1 MLERFRHKVEELRG
15 LIADL
20 RSASV
25 SMDQG
30 GSQGCRKNPSH
41 FVGPS
46 PCGQGGST
54 LSAPVP
60 STSDHQYLLAVS
72 GGVDSMCLADLW
84 IRCFGA
90 GSFAIAH
97 CNFHLRGEESDGDE
111 ALVTKWAEE
120 NGVRM
125 HRVDFDTVGYAAENG
140 LSIEMAARELRYRW
154 FGELCQEHGYEAV
167 VVAHH
172 ADDNAE
178 TLVLNMVR
186 GAGLK
191 GLTGMKAVSS
201 LPYLPRHCDERPTRH
216 CEERPTRHCE
226 ERSDVAILRPLLT
239 FTRKQ
244 IEGHV
249 FAWKVPYREDS
260 TNSSVEYRRNSIRH
274 EVFPLFERMNPSY
287 VRTLNREM
295 TYLSDASSIVEDWC
309 KGNLQ
314 HVLVPLPSEQNSH
327 LSFRP
332 SEASGEISLSIPRLL
347 EIPQWRYLL
356 YYILEP
362 YGFNTSVLESLENL
376 LMSDRTISGKRFESS
391 GYVLRTERQSLVVV
405 PKMAGQA
412 GHDVPV
418 EPGHDVA
425 VQPGR
430 DVAVEPDHDVA
441 VEPGHDVPG
450 HPARDVAVI
459 PDLIGDPFV
468 PVRGAGAYHCN
479 GRRFVVEIL
488 PWSAEMP
495 LQQPAGTLIFDA
507 DRLKFPFVCRGWRNG
522 DWMIPL
528 GMKGKKKLSDMFTD
542 LKYSYQDK
550 ENALVL
556 VDCTGD
562 RAEKQHVAALLGV
575 RIDDHYKVSDRT
587 TSIIRITL

>member
-54 LSAPVP
+54 LSAPLT
-60 STSDHQYLLAVS
+60 STFDNRCLLAVS
-72 GGVDSMCLADLW
+72 GGIDSMCLADLW
-84 IRCFGA
+84 LRCFGA

-97 CNFHLRGEESDGDE
+97 CNFHLREEESDGDE

-125 HRVDFDTVGYAAENG
+125 HRVDFDTVGYAAGNG

-191 GLTGMKAVSS
+191 GLTGMKPVSP
-201 LPYLPRHCDERPTRH
+201 LPYLSRH

-260 TNSSVEYRRNSIRH
+260 TNNSVEYRRNSIRH

-295 TYLSDASSIVEDWC
+295 TYLSDASSIVDEWC
-309 KGNLQ
+309 KE
-314 HVLVPLPSEQNSH
+314 HVDNVLSP

-376 LMSDRTISGKRFESS
+376 LMSDRTISGKRFESMTHT
-391 GYVLRTERQSLVVV
+391 LRTERDILVVCPHEDGV
-405 PKMAGQA
+405 
-412 GHDVPV
+412 HDL
-418 EPGHDVA
+418 EA
-425 VQPGR
+425 
-430 DVAVEPDHDVA
+430 
-441 VEPGHDVPG
+441 
-450 HPARDVAVI
+450 
-459 PDLIGDPFV
+459 FM

-479 GRRFVVEIL
+479 GRRFVVEVL

-507 DRLKFPFVCRGWRNG
+507 DKLKFPFVCRGWRSG

-562 RAEKQHVAALLGV
+562 KAEKQHVAALLGV

>member
-25 SMDQG
+25 SM
-30 GSQGCRKNPSH
+30 
-41 FVGPS
+41 
-46 PCGQGGST
+46 GQGGST
-54 LSAPVP
+54 LSAPLT

-84 IRCFGA
+84 LRCFGA

-120 NGVRM
+120 NGVCM
-125 HRVDFDTVGYAAENG
+125 HRVDFDTVGYAVENG

-191 GLTGMKAVSS
+191 GLTGMKPVSP
-201 LPYLPRHCDERPTRH
+201 LPCGNGVL
-216 CEERPTRHCE
+216 
-226 ERSDVAILRPLLT
+226 LRPLLT

-295 TYLSDASSIVEDWC
+295 TYLSDASSIVDEWC
-309 KGNLQ
+309 KEHVE
-314 HVLVPLPSEQNSH
+314 HVLEN
-327 LSFRP
+327 
-332 SEASGEISLSIPRLL
+332 GEISIPRLL

-362 YGFNTSVLESLENL
+362 YGFNASALESLENL
-376 LMSDRTISGKRFESS
+376 LMSDRTISGKRFESA

-405 PKMAGQA
+405 PKMAGHA
-412 GHDVPV
+412 GHDAPV
-418 EPGHDVA
+418 DPGH
-425 VQPGR
+425 
-430 DVAVEPDHDVA
+430 
-441 VEPGHDVPG
+441 
-450 HPARDVAVI
+450 DVAVI

-479 GRRFVVEIL
+479 GKRFVVEVL

-495 LQQPAGTLIFDA
+495 LQQPAGMLIFDA
-507 DRLKFPFVCRGWRNG
+507 DKLKFPFVCRGWRNG

-562 RAEKQHVAALLGV
+562 RAEKQHIAALLGA
-575 RIDDHYKVSDRT
+575 RIDDQYKVSDRT

>member
-54 LSAPVP
+54 LSAPLT
-60 STSDHQYLLAVS
+60 STFDNRCLLAVS
-72 GGVDSMCLADLW
+72 GGIDSMCLADLW

-125 HRVDFDTVGYAAENG
+125 HRVDFDTVGYAAGNG

-191 GLTGMKAVSS
+191 GLTGMKPVSP
-201 LPYLPRHCDERPTRH
+201 LPYLSRHCEEYPTRH
-216 CEERPTRHCE
+216 CEEHPTRHCE

-260 TNSSVEYRRNSIRH
+260 TNNSVEYRRNSIRH

-295 TYLSDASSIVEDWC
+295 TYLSDASSIVEEWC
-309 KGNLQ
+309 KE
-314 HVLVPLPSEQNSH
+314 HVDNVLSP

-332 SEASGEISLSIPRLL
+332 SEASGEISISIPRLL

-362 YGFNTSVLESLENL
+362 YGFNTSVLASLENL
-376 LMSDRTISGKRFESS
+376 LMSDRTISGKRFESAD
-391 GYVLRTERQSLVVV
+391 YVLRTERQSLVVV

-418 EPGHDVA
+418 ELG
-425 VQPGR
+425 
-430 DVAVEPDHDVA
+430 HDVA
-441 VEPGHDVPG
+441 VEPG
-450 HPARDVAVI
+450 RDVAVI

-479 GRRFVVEIL
+479 GKRFVVEVL

-507 DRLKFPFVCRGWRNG
+507 DKLTFPFVCRGWRNG

-550 ENALVL
+550 GSALVL

-575 RIDDHYKVSDRT
+575 RMDDHYKVSDRT